1 MGIFLIA
8 THQHTRPPKHP
19 HTHADAFSAS
29 AEGRKKL
36 KDFLRCICAG
46 LKQATNA
53 LDPKP

>member
-8 THQHTRPPKHP
+8 THQHTHP
-19 HTHADAFSAS
+19 TTHPRTHTDAFSAS